1 MNNHRKADYAAALL
15 LEKIVRDTYSVRDS
29 GYIQPLQWSI
39 LRYLGS
45 GPVHRCTMTNVRSF
59 LGLTHAPVVRAIN
72 TLVKRGLVEQRTNP
86 SDARSKLLALTN
98 AGSETVRTDPMRRV
112 AKLIASLPDS
122 DREKFQLVIRELV
135 MKREMQAARD
145 D

>member
-45 GPVHRCTMTNVRSF
+45 EPVHRCTMTNVRSF